1 MSITDEWIKRCGVCI
16 YTQYIHRLY
25 INTMEDYST
34 IKKKNEIL
42 PLTAKWVTL
51 GSIILNEML
60 DSEKQILYN
69 ITYMWNL
76 KTTMN

>member
-1 MSITDEWIKRCGVCI
+1 MWCVHIYTI
-16 YTQYIHRLY
+16 YTQTIYKYNGRLL
-25 INTMEDYST
+25 NH
-34 IKKKNEIL
+34 KKKNEIL

-69 ITYMWNL
+69 ITYMWTL